1 MRFMRRLSGLFVVF
15 AILCSLPRPAA
26 ARRTNFGLGIVGGDP
41 TGLTGELVFGR
52 RTSMD
57 FTVGLDTFDDDA
69 VYVAADYLIRV
80 VDLAPRGSVG
90 IPLYLGFGAFVV
102 DYDRGNN
109 DDLIVVGPRVPFG
122 LQLDFRAVPLVVF
135 AELAVRFYM
144 ISNHE
149 RGDDDSDV
157 DGSIGFRI
165 YF

>member
-1 MRFMRRLSGLFVVF
+1 MRRLSGLFVVL
-15 AILCSLPRPAA
+15 ALVCAAAVPSPAL

-69 VYVAADYLIRV
+69 VYVAADYLIRL

-102 DYDRGNN
+102 DYDNGNN
-109 DDLIVVGPRVPFG
+109 DDLVVVGPRVPFG
-122 LQLDFRAVPLVVF
+122 LQLDFRSVPLVVF
-135 AELAVRFYM
+135 AELAVRF
-144 ISNHE
+144 ILVSNHDH
-149 RGDDDSDV
+149 GDDDSDL